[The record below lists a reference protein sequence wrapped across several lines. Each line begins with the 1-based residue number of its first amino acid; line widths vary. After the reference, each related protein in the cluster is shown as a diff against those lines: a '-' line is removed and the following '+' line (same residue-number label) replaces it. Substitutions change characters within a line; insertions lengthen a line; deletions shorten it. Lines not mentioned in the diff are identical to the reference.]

1 MAGLQLVD
9 YGTVK
14 PLSLTDAI
22 SQWQQIDANKQQQ
35 KLNEMKMAEA
45 EQNAPLERRFNE
57 ARALN
62 YEADAALNQQKAHM
76 QRVQFANNIA
86 KQAFAYADKTGLK
99 QGTPEYDQAVRQ
111 AAEPFRNAMSQ
122 AFGHADTGEPIDVNA
137 LRSLAS
143 MDAGGAQY
151 HPPVPTSSGYL
162 QYKDGQFVPLTNEKG
177 EIYNPVPAD
186 IGLAYNKKGAET
198 AAGMVKIQFPDGSE
212 GYVPAHQANAYFK
225 QFIPKSANK
234 QLPSNVTMDLTNPE
248 DIALA
253 QKDLEQYG
261 ATYAPSTEII
271 KGPSLTEKRR
281 IETEASLSEAKGK
294 NELEM
299 QKAKQER
306 VESVGK
312 MLNLISNPVGE
323 DGQTI
328 EDLIKK
334 STGSYLGKGRDIA
347 AATIGLST
355 EGANAL
361 AELRPIHEWLT
372 SLVPRMQGPQS
383 NFDVARYEAMAG
395 DIANPDIPSERRLK
409 SFKSLVKMLENYQK
423 TGGEVTPSQVPDKPA
438 QSSDDDIHFKADAIL
453 RGSK

>member
-1 MAGLQLVD
+1 MTLLDLA
-9 YGTVK
+9 
-14 PLSLTDAI
+14 
-22 SQWQQIDANKQQQ
+22 QQAAETQNMYQQQ

-45 EQNAPLERRFNE
+45 EQLAPAERQLYE
-57 ARALN
+57 ARAQD
-62 YEADAALNQQKAHM
+62 EAINTMLRKQKVLGTLANNVLNQLDKSGIQDANQRNEFIKRSIDAH
-76 QRVQFANNIA
+76 
-86 KQAFAYADKTGLK
+86 KPYL
-99 QGTPEYDQAVRQ
+99 QGVLNMPVNEYVDEQQ
-111 AAEPFRNAMSQ
+111 
-122 AFGHADTGEPIDVNA
+122 
-137 LRSLAS
+137 LRSLAPS
-143 MDAGGAQY
+143 ATGGAEY

-225 QFIPKSANK
+225 QFIPKSANE

-253 QKDLEQYG
+253 KKDLQQYG
-261 ATYAPSTEII
+261 AAYTPGAEII

-281 IETEASLSEAKGK
+281 IETEASLSETKGK

-306 VESVGK
+306 VNSVGE
-312 MLNLISNPVGE
+312 MLNFINKPVGE

-423 TGGEVTPSQVPDKPA
+423 TGGEATPSQVPDKPA
-438 QSSDDDIHFKADAIL
+438 QPLDDDIHFKADAIL